1 MCGKRCGY
9 LKRALPNLCGT
20 IRKSRCRKSPHQM
33 ATNLGTHLKCLQRS
47 SEDSCASFDAK
58 KNELVFPLVES
69 LGTCTLVNESAAVQ
83 LEIRHYYLAVL
94 SFIKLLVHV
103 LWLAAAA
110 KLAFYLL
117 QWRLELVANT
127 PHLSSITRSLGLGFL
142 TFSELGLTP
151 KLLAHKHTQSKQP
164 LERSQLNTSK
174 QQHQHGAAD
183 PIIYPCSYKLTTT
196 TITTLLLAPLLLMEG
211 CCS

>member
-1 MCGKRCGY
+1 MPLLAKNLQFYGRFLQKIYPFEAIDFATQREECACGVVELWLLVILVFSVPYWSSSR
-9 LKRALPNLCGT
+9 LKVG
-20 IRKSRCRKSPHQM
+20 
-33 ATNLGTHLKCLQRS
+33 RS
-47 SEDSCASFDAK
+47 HFVEWAESVADVRMHVKIFCASPIHAK
-58 KNELVFPLVES
+58 DV
-69 LGTCTLVNESAAVQ
+69 C
-83 LEIRHYYLAVL
+83 
-94 SFIKLLVHV
+94 
-103 LWLAAAA
+103 
-110 KLAFYLL
+110 AFE
-117 QWRLELVANT
+117 RRT

-183 PIIYPCSYKLTTT
+183 PIICPCSYKLTTT
-196 TITTLLLAPLLLMEG
+196 TITTLLLAPLLPMEG